1 MPLSYTVT
9 YDPDDTTTVLSDVR
23 FAIQDVDVLTNPPS
37 GVLPRSQ
44 WSVLFTDQEILKV
57 ATKYAAATNQADMTA
72 AELLEDIASNT
83 ALLAKHIV
91 LGDYQSD
98 TRVAAKGLRDQAD
111 WLRNRAGKA
120 AAAGADEPA
129 ESISEEIWTDFDYR
143 RELFTNAIGQGQEV
157 EG

>member
-1 MPLSYTVT
+1 MPLSYTAT
-9 YDPDDTTTVLSDVR
+9 YDPDVTTDLIADVR
-23 FAIQDVDVLTNPPS
+23 FAIQDVDVATNPPS
-37 GVLPRSQ
+37 AILPRSQ

-57 ATKYAAATNQADMTA
+57 IAKYGASTNQADMAA
-72 AELLEDIASNT
+72 AELLDDIASNT

-98 TRVAAKGLRDQAD
+98 TRAAAKGLRDQAD

-129 ESISEEIWTDFDYR
+129 ESISTEVWTDFDYR
-143 RELFTNAIGQGQEV
+143 RQLFTNAIGQGTT
-157 EG
+157 GG